1 MMFTCNSTLG
11 RPLRAGARHRPIDT
25 HSGAGKSHQAYLWSC
40 CIGTD
45 DRTQAV
51 IYDFAESRA
60 GKHALA
66 SLGDWLS
73 PLICN
78 AQGDYMTHTQRKF
91 FELQKHERCQI
102 AAIYAIGQEA
112 RERDCRYPPPA
123 AGNQGKAAARSTH
136 SLATAMPKQGT
147 EGVIQRQGYR
157 LPPEALCGGHPC
169 AWG

>member
-1 MMFTCNSTLG
+1 MMFTCDSTLG

-66 SLGDWLS
+66 FLGDWLS
-73 PLICN
+73 PSP
-78 AQGDYMTHTQRKF
+78 YTQ
-91 FELQKHERCQI
+91 LSSLYASCQTTK
-102 AAIYAIGQEA
+102 EA
-112 RERDCRYPPPA
+112 
-123 AGNQGKAAARSTH
+123 G
-136 SLATAMPKQGT
+136 
-147 EGVIQRQGYR
+147 
-157 LPPEALCGGHPC
+157 
-169 AWG
+169 